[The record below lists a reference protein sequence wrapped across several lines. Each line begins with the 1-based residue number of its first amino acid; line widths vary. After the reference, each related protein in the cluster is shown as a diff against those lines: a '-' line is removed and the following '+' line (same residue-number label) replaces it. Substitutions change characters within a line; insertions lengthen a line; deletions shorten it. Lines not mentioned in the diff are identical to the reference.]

1 VRQRLQ
7 EFQIGGT
14 REEREGNRSNH
25 CAGKVACLTNP
36 VVTTAR
42 VVLLLTRALRV
53 RLSARP
59 SLRSL
64 SCFEECDED
73 FWQSSDRTRGA
84 RMRRCASISSAVMLR
99 ASGASSTP
107 GVTELTDRC
116 GVLDRPLSRAMTLPR
131 QCTGDD
137 NEVEDR
143 HCEALKAPKQS
154 RCHGVK
160 AVLSPFA
167 HAASIAARRRAGTGS
182 TEQMKEE
189 EPCDTTK

>member
-1 VRQRLQ
+1 MRQRQQ

-64 SCFEECDED
+64 SCFEECDEENLSKLGSGMD
-73 FWQSSDRTRGA
+73 CENEEA
-84 RMRRCASISSAVMLR
+84 RLSI
-99 ASGASSTP
+99 
-107 GVTELTDRC
+107 
-116 GVLDRPLSRAMTLPR
+116 
-131 QCTGDD
+131 
-137 NEVEDR
+137 DR
-143 HCEALKAPKQS
+143 HAPRK
-154 RCHGVK
+154 R
-160 AVLSPFA
+160 
-167 HAASIAARRRAGTGS
+167 SI
-182 TEQMKEE
+182 Q
-189 EPCDTTK
+189 